1 MKIRVLRYFLTVVRE
16 GNITRAAETLHITQP
31 TLSRQLKQL
40 EEELDTQ
47 LIVRGKREIK
57 LTEAGR
63 LLVKRA
69 EEIIS
74 LVNKTE
80 SEITSDLVTGQVS
93 IGSGESV
100 MTSQVLSRLIKKFHS
115 KYPRVKFDLFTGNA
129 SDIKEKV
136 DKGLLDIGLL
146 INPVDT
152 EKYYSIEL
160 EEKEQWGILLLKDDP
175 LAARKVIK
183 AEDLIDENLI
193 ISRRSIIENK
203 MANFFAG
210 SFSELNFI
218 ATYNLIYNALTM
230 VESGLGYAL
239 ALESSIKIGQSNKIC
254 FRPLS
259 PELNSSCVFIW
270 KNKQIFN
277 STASAFIDLIKNEY
291 LTFIK

>member
-31 TLSRQLKQL
+31 TLSRQLMQL

-69 EEIIS
+69 EEILS
-74 LVNKTE
+74 LVSKTE

-100 MTSQVLSRLIKKFHS
+100 MTSQVLSRLIKRFHS
-115 KYPRVKFDLFTGNA
+115 KYQRVTFDLFTGNA

-160 EEKEQWGILLLKDDP
+160 EEKEKWGILLLKDDP
-175 LAARKVIK
+175 LAAKEEIK
-183 AEDLIDENLI
+183 AEDLREANLI

-203 MANFFAG
+203 MANFFNDT
-210 SFSELNFI
+210 FSDLNFV

-239 ALESSIKIGQSNKIC
+239 ALESSIKIGQSDKIC

-259 PELNSSCVFIW
+259 PELSSSCVFIW

-277 STASAFIDLIKNEY
+277 STTTAFIELIKNEY
-291 LTFIK
+291 QN